1 MPALTNFDLDD
12 TGKINLDK
20 IYDQPDPRA
29 YYQTLVNL
37 DYQIPSVA
45 APVIRKVIDARRK
58 SRNQAKITL
67 LDVGCSYGVNSAILR
82 HRIELKDL
90 FRLYSRAVTK
100 DLSRSALVA
109 RDQKLYAEMRTDK
122 DLQSIGLDVAG
133 EAIGYAE
140 EVGIIN
146 TGLATNLE
154 SRSPNVDEQEVLAP
168 VDIVISTGA
177 IGYVGK
183 STFSKILDCADTAP
197 WFALFALRMFPIDEI
212 AAMLKS
218 RGYSV
223 YRLLGSTFLQRR
235 FAGKDEAGEV
245 LDRLKSLAIDPTGHE
260 TNGWYHA
267 EFFFAWRADEDG
279 ALPIPGLSRL

>member
-1 MPALTNFDLDD
+1 MPAMTNFDLDD
-12 TGKINLDK
+12 TGKIDLGE

-37 DYQIPSVA
+37 DYQIPSAA

-58 SRNQAKITL
+58 AREQQRATL

-82 HRIELKDL
+82 HRIALTDL

-100 DLSRSALVA
+100 SLSRSDLVA
-109 RDQKLYAEMRTDK
+109 RDQKLYSDMRGDK
-122 DLQSIGLDVAG
+122 DLTTIGLDVAG
-133 EAIGYAE
+133 EAVSYAE

-146 TGLATNLE
+146 ASVTANLE
-154 SRSPNVDEQEVLAP
+154 TRRPTSDEEELLAP

-177 IGYVGK
+177 IGYVGVP
-183 STFSKILDCADTAP
+183 TFSKILDCARTAP
-197 WFALFALRMFPIDEI
+197 WFALFALRMFPVDEI
-212 AAMLKS
+212 AAMLKT

-235 FAGKDEAGEV
+235 FAGKDEAREV
-245 LDRLKSLAIDPTGHE
+245 LGRLETLAIDPTGYE
-260 TNGWYHA
+260 ADGWYHA
-267 EFFFAWRADEDG
+267 EFYFAWRADEEG
-279 ALPIPGLSRL
+279 LLPIPGLTRI

>member
-12 TGKINLDK
+12 TGKIDLGE

-37 DYQIPSVA
+37 EYQIPSAA
-45 APVIRKVIDARRK
+45 APVIRKIIDARRK
-58 SRNQAKITL
+58 TRKQEKATL

-82 HRIELKDL
+82 HRIELADL
-90 FRLYSRAVTK
+90 FRLYSRDVTK
-100 DLSRSALVA
+100 NLSRSELVA
-109 RDQKLYAEMRTDK
+109 RDQKLYSQMRADK
-122 DLQSIGLDVAG
+122 NLQTIGLDIAG
-133 EAIGYAE
+133 EAVSYAE
-140 EVGIIN
+140 EVGIID
-146 TGLATNLE
+146 TGLAANLE
-154 SRSPNVDEQEVLAP
+154 TRPANVDAEEILAP

-177 IGYVGK
+177 IGYVGAP
-183 STFSKILDCADTAP
+183 TFSKILDCASTAP
-197 WFALFALRMFPIDEI
+197 WFGLFALRMFPIDEI

-223 YRLLGSTFLQRR
+223 YRLLGDTFLQRR

-245 LDRLKSLAIDPTGHE
+245 IDRLKSLTIDPTGYE
-260 TNGWYHA
+260 ANGWYHA

-279 ALPIPGLSRL
+279 ALPIPGLSRI